1 MIELLYLAFFILY
14 TITILWFG
22 KHGFD
27 RVNSVRDFYL
37 AGSTLGLVASVCT
50 FAATWFSAASMLG
63 LPGSLYAYGYAAIPY
78 SIFGWFIGAAFIV
91 LMSVRLRK
99 YDVVTIPEFF
109 RVRYQSKL
117 MQAMGGLV
125 IVFGYIFYII
135 IQIRGF
141 GIVMSS
147 LLDIPYSFSILFIY
161 LFILYTTF
169 GGLHSVTRTDVV
181 NLLLIFGGSLLSA
194 YFIVQSAGGITN
206 LHLAAAEIN
215 TEVLAG
221 SGEITPRGS
230 LLHPFAMGLQPPLF
244 LITAFCGWGLG
255 LAANPQYA
263 MRILSARDTRTAA
276 LMVGI
281 AVLLLGFIYIAIIL
295 AGIGSRVML
304 PTAPVDSIDMVF
316 PYIIDRVLHIKLGGL
331 ILISIIAAALSTA
344 NSQLLIIASGLT
356 YDIYKN
362 YSNSYI
368 SEEKFINLNRV
379 AIAAGGTISL
389 LLAVNPPQGLLV
401 FGSNIWGIVAATF
414 LFPLYG
420 GLFWRGATRQG
431 AIASFLGGLIVS
443 VGWLRIYY
451 NYLVGTPAE
460 IIHPAFPGVLVSF
473 LLFILISKLTAQTK
487 KQETNT

>member
-1 MIELLYLAFFILY
+1 MTELLYLGFFILY
-14 TITILWFG
+14 TVIILWFG

-27 RVNSVRDFYL
+27 RVKSTRDFYL
-37 AGSTLGLVASVCT
+37 AGSSLGLFVSVCT

-99 YDVVTIPEFF
+99 YNVVTIPEFF
-109 RVRYQSKL
+109 RVRYDSRML
-117 MQAMGGLV
+117 QAMGGLV
-125 IVFGYIFYII
+125 IILGYIFYII

-141 GIVMSS
+141 GIVMTSM
-147 LLDIPYSFSILFIY
+147 LNIPYTFSILFIY

-169 GGLHSVTRTDVV
+169 GGLHSVTRTDVI
-181 NLLLIFGGSLLSA
+181 NLLLVFCGSILAA
-194 YFIVQSAGGITN
+194 YFIVQEAGGITN
-206 LHLAAAEIN
+206 LHLAAAQIN
-215 TEVLAG
+215 TETLAG
-221 SGEITPRGS
+221 SGEFTPRGS
-230 LLHPFAMGLQPPLF
+230 LVHPTALGLQPPIF

-263 MRILSARDTRTAA
+263 MRILSARDTRTAV
-276 LMVGI
+276 LMIGT

-295 AGIGSRVML
+295 AGIGSRVLL

-316 PYIIDRVLHIKLGGL
+316 PYVIDSILSIKLGGL
-331 ILISIIAAALSTA
+331 ILMSIIAAALSTA
-344 NSQLLIIASGLT
+344 NSQLLIMASGLS

-362 YSNSYI
+362 LFNPVI
-368 SEEKFINLNRV
+368 NEEKFLNLNRIV
-379 AIAAGGTISL
+379 IAVGGTVSL

-420 GLFWRGATRQG
+420 GLFWKGATRQG
-431 AIASFLGGLIVS
+431 ALAAFLGGLLISVS
-443 VGWLRIYY
+443 WLKIYY
-451 NYLVGTPAE
+451 NYLVDTPGAL
-460 IIHPAFPGVLVSF
+460 IHPAFPGVLVSL
-473 LLFILISKLTAQTK
+473 LLFITVSKLTAKHTK
-487 KQETNT
+487 SN

>member
-1 MIELLYLAFFILY
+1 MTELFYLGFFILY
-14 TITILWFG
+14 TIIILWFG

-27 RVNSVRDFYL
+27 RVKNTRDFYL
-37 AGSTLGLVASVCT
+37 AGSSLGLFASVCT

-91 LMSVRLRK
+91 FMSVRLRK
-99 YDVVTIPEFF
+99 FNVATIPEFF
-109 RVRYQSKL
+109 RVRYDSRL
-117 MQAMGGLV
+117 LQALGGLV
-125 IVFGYIFYII
+125 IILGYIFYII

-141 GIVMSS
+141 GIVMTS
-147 LLDIPYSFSILFIY
+147 LLDIPYTFSIMFIY

-169 GGLHSVTRTDVV
+169 GGLHSVTRTDAV
-181 NLLLIFGGSLLSA
+181 NLLLIFCGSILAA
-194 YFIVQSAGGITN
+194 YFIVQAAGGITS
-206 LHLAAAEIN
+206 LHLAAAEIKS
-215 TEVLAG
+215 EVLAG
-221 SGEITPRGS
+221 SGEYTPEGS
-230 LLHPFAMGLQPPLF
+230 LVHPFAMGLQPPIF

-263 MRILSARDTRTAA
+263 MRVLSARDTRTAVW
-276 LMVGI
+276 MIGV

-295 AGIGSRVML
+295 AGIGSRVLL

-316 PYIIDRVLHIKLGGL
+316 PYVIDKVLQTKLGGFML
-331 ILISIIAAALSTA
+331 MSIIAAALSTA
-344 NSQLLIIASGLT
+344 NSQLLIMASGLS

-362 YSNSYI
+362 YVDPAI
-368 SEEKFINLNRV
+368 DEDKFLNLNRFV
-379 AIAAGGTISL
+379 IAAGGTVSL
-389 LLAVNPPQGLLV
+389 LLAINPPQGLLV

-420 GLFWRGATRQG
+420 GLFWRGATKQG

-451 NYLVGTPAE
+451 DFLVGTPGE
-460 IIHPAFPGVLVSF
+460 YIHPAFPGVLVSF
-473 LLFILISKLTAQTK
+473 LLFVIISKSTK
-487 KQETNT
+487 SSSH